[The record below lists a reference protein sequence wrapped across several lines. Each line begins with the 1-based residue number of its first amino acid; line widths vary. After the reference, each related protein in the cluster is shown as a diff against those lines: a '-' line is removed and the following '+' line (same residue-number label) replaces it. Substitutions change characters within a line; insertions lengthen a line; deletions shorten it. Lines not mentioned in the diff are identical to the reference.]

1 MISTKQ
7 IATLLLLIATALPDA
22 LGAEDKSGPKF
33 IPELQTA
40 IESIL
45 KETKTPGAAIAIVS
59 RDKAEWVAGIG
70 MADVAAHKPV
80 TAETLFRI
88 GSTSKAFAA
97 LAAQLLD
104 WLAIQLVWGVRV
116 KSLLKQQSLA
126 ASPKLEEALQFLNGP
141 DFIPVE
147 SRPARLEFN
156 PARSGLH
163 FQFPSPRQGEFAE
176 NNVVYGRL
184 YRCAEG
190 WQKRPV
196 IILLHGAGGDP
207 DYHFGFPLMARHC
220 NRVGFNAAT
229 LMAPCQ
235 FQRRPRQLAS
245 LNWPDYLLMAQI
257 GKAQA
262 VAEIRAL
269 TGWLLAEGCPAVAL
283 WGNSY
288 GGALAGLTACRDAR
302 LSAVV
307 LAAPGLDMNVF
318 LSAAKHI
325 ISPRLR
331 KELLRQQPA
340 CEALNRTALN
350 LANLRP
356 CIPKENILLIEAIH
370 DLFVDRNS
378 MEALWHAWGQP
389 DIWRLPHSHA
399 SRSLVRGLT
408 GRVLRW
414 LSPRLNAPAVRTG
427 ETIVLPN

>member
-1 MISTKQ
+1 V
-7 IATLLLLIATALPDA
+7 IAP
-22 LGAEDKSGPKF
+22 
-33 IPELQTA
+33 
-40 IESIL
+40 
-45 KETKTPGAAIAIVS
+45 
-59 RDKAEWVAGIG
+59 
-70 MADVAAHKPV
+70 
-80 TAETLFRI
+80 
-88 GSTSKAFAA
+88 
-97 LAAQLLD
+97 LAKLLD

-116 KSLLKQQSLA
+116 KSLLKLQSPA

-147 SRPARLEFN
+147 SPPARLEFN

-163 FQFPSPRQGEFAE
+163 FQFPTPRPGEFAE

-196 IILLHGAGGDP
+196 LILLHGAGGR
-207 DYHFGFPLMARHC
+207 DYYLEFPWMARHC
-220 NRVGFNAAT
+220 NRVGFNAAM
-229 LMAPCQ
+229 LMLPFQ
-235 FQRRPRQLAS
+235 FQRRPRQLEKR
-245 LNWPDYLLMAQI
+245 LNFPDYLRMAQI
-257 GKAQA
+257 DYAQA

-269 TGWLLAEGCPAVAL
+269 TGWLLAEGYPAVAL

-288 GGALAGLTACRDAR
+288 GGALAGLSACRDAR

-307 LAAPGLDMNVF
+307 LTAPGLDMNVF

-325 ISPRLR
+325 LSPRLR

-350 LANLRP
+350 LTTLRP

-399 SRSLVRGLT
+399 SRILVPGLT
-408 GRVLRW
+408 GRMLRW
-414 LSPRLNAPAVRTG
+414 LSPRLNAPAARIATA
-427 ETIVLPN
+427 TFPTTR

>member
-1 MISTKQ
+1 V
-7 IATLLLLIATALPDA
+7 IAP
-22 LGAEDKSGPKF
+22 
-33 IPELQTA
+33 
-40 IESIL
+40 
-45 KETKTPGAAIAIVS
+45 
-59 RDKAEWVAGIG
+59 
-70 MADVAAHKPV
+70 
-80 TAETLFRI
+80 
-88 GSTSKAFAA
+88 
-97 LAAQLLD
+97 LAKLLD

-116 KSLLKQQSLA
+116 KSLLKLQSSA
-126 ASPKLEEALQFLNGP
+126 ASQKLEETLQFLNGP

-147 SRPARLEFN
+147 SPPARLEFN

-163 FQFPSPRQGEFAE
+163 FRFPTPRPCEFAE

-196 IILLHGAGGDP
+196 LILLHGAGGR
-207 DYHFGFPLMARHC
+207 DYYLEFPWMARHC

-229 LMAPCQ
+229 LMLPFQ
-235 FQRRPRQLAS
+235 FQRRPRQLEKR
-245 LNWPDYLLMAQI
+245 LNFPDYLLEAQI
-257 GKAQA
+257 GYAQA

-269 TGWLLAEGCPAVAL
+269 TGWLLAAGCPAVAL

-307 LAAPGLDMNVF
+307 LVAPGLDRNVL

-325 ISPRLR
+325 VSPCLR
-331 KELLRQQPA
+331 KELLRHQPA

-350 LANLRP
+350 LTTLRP
-356 CIPKENILLIEAIH
+356 RVPRENILLIECIH

-389 DIWRLPHSHA
+389 DIWRLPDSHA
-399 SRSLVRGLT
+399 SRILVPGLT
-408 GRVLRW
+408 GRMLHW
-414 LSPRLNAPAVRTG
+414 LSPRLNGSVVRTG
-427 ETIVLPN
+427 ESIVLPC